1 MARRKESAP
10 KPKTAPRLRAE
21 AEYRRERGRIMNT
34 IARAKKAGY
43 EFDENLFI
51 PLRQRDLPEMTTVKL
66 KSLTRE
72 LKKIK
77 TKEVRLQATNL
88 SDLDVSR
95 IRHDE
100 TVSAVQKTLSRSKK
114 RRALEQAR
122 FQQKYKREIA
132 KLIEAEQ
139 QENALR
145 AKYNI
150 GEPLGQT
157 LVQQPI
163 QEEIEVETVEP
174 ITTPEAVINSNQQL
188 WTKQHTIDPWF
199 VSEAD
204 FEAEREYQKEV
215 RKYNRA
221 YQKALKA
228 DPSLTK
234 DEFDVR
240 WRTMKSDA
248 EVLRRARKELSFR
261 NKFEV
266 GESAYRQ
273 VLSMIKDVDAV
284 HKQSADYLKNLLEAE
299 IKTYGRDKVIQSIAN
314 APDYLIEAST
324 IVLYYKEGSS
334 SFNDAVS
341 SIQKII
347 TGDIPSAEESAKL
360 AEITDG
366 AVDSDEELE

>member
-1 MARRKESAP
+1 MARRKEKAP
-10 KPKTAPRLRAE
+10 KPKTEARLRAE
-21 AEYRRERGRIMNT
+21 AEYRRERGRIMDT

-77 TKEVRLQATNL
+77 TKDVRFQAVNL
-88 SDLDVSR
+88 SELDVSR
-95 IRHDE
+95 IKHDE
-100 TVSAVQKTLSRSKK
+100 AVNAVHKTLTASKK

-122 FQQKYKREIA
+122 FQQKYKREVA

-139 QENALR
+139 QEQVLR
-145 AKYNI
+145 TKYNL
-150 GEPLGQT
+150 GEPLGQALT
-157 LVQQPI
+157 QTSEP
-163 QEEIEVETVEP
+163 EDIEVETVEP
-174 ITTPEAVINSNQQL
+174 ITSPEAIINPGQQL
-188 WTKQHTIDPWF
+188 WTKRQKIDPAF
-199 VSEAD
+199 GTQED
-204 FEAEREYQKEV
+204 FEAERQYQKDV

-228 DPSLTK
+228 DPSLSK

-240 WRTMKSDA
+240 WRIMKNDA
-248 EVLRRARKELSFR
+248 EVLRRARKELSFKG
-261 NKFEV
+261 KFEV

-273 VLSMIKDVDAV
+273 ILSMIKDVDAI
-284 HKQSADYLKNLLEAE
+284 HKQSADYLQSLLEAE
-299 IKTYGRDKVIQSIAN
+299 IKTYGKDKVLQAIAN

-324 IVLYYKEGSS
+324 IVLFYKEGSS
-334 SFNDAVS
+334 SFNEAVS

-366 AVDSDEELE
+366 AVDSDEEYE